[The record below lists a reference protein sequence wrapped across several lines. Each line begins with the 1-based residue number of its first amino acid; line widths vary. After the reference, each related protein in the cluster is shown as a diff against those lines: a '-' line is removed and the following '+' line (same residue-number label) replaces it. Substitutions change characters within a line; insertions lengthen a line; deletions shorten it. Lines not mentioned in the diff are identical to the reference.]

1 MYNFNKLIDI
11 QFFNIIKEFILINI
25 IMVNY
30 SELAKKE
37 YNKGNFTVAIL
48 YYKFDIYFNNN
59 ILKYTTYYNIANI
72 FIELNDNE
80 KALIYIKNSIKADPN
95 WYKSW
100 LTLGDILNNLEKYDN
115 SILAL
120 NRSYQLSYHSEYIL
134 KKIQK
139 IKNKIESLKDTE
151 EEQIIEDEIIEEEL
165 PIKTSN
171 NKFSYSNFVETFN
184 NTKIQNLLSDDNLKK
199 KILESNGNPMAI
211 FQDKDIYNLMNEMY
225 SEYKK
230 K

>member
-1 MYNFNKLIDI
+1 M
-11 QFFNIIKEFILINI
+11 
-25 IMVNY
+25 
-30 SELAKKE
+30 
-37 YNKGNFTVAIL
+37 
-48 YYKFDIYFNNN
+48 
-59 ILKYTTYYNIANI
+59 
-72 FIELNDNE
+72 NDNE